1 MTNNINTKNRNWREH
16 LHEIG
21 YSGILKN
28 MPTILF
34 VTLFALF
41 SIWINHQSES
51 TIRQINKL
59 SVELKEL
66 RWKHID
72 ETSQWMFLTK
82 ESELAKKANEQGL
95 QVLLNP
101 PQRIELNSENEKTVK
116 NK

>member
-1 MTNNINTKNRNWREH
+1 MAKIINNNNRNWREY
-16 LHEIG
+16 LHDIG

-34 VTLFALF
+34 VTFFALF

-72 ETSQWMFLTK
+72 ETSKWMFLTK
-82 ESELAKKANEQGL
+82 ESELAKKASEQGL

-101 PQRIELNSENEKTVK
+101 PQRIELNNNNEKKIK
-116 NK
+116 N